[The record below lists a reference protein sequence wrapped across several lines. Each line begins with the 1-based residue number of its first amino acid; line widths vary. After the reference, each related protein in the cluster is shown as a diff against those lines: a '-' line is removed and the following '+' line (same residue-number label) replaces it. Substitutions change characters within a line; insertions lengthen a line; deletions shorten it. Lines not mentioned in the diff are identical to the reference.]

1 MPTNRLSLRKRCVE
15 NASDVHQKEI
25 SAWEEVSSC
34 SVRLAQLTVFPPEDL
49 VGATG
54 KRQARGK
61 ANVGGEKAQKG
72 VHLLRDL
79 ERKASER

>member
-61 ANVGGEKAQKG
+61 ANVGGKRHKK
-72 VHLLRDL
+72 VYT
-79 ERKASER
+79 S

>member
-1 MPTNRLSLRKRCVE
+1 M
-15 NASDVHQKEI
+15 
-25 SAWEEVSSC
+25 SSC

-61 ANVGGEKAQKG
+61 ANVPGGGGGGKAQKG